1 MKEFLFRG
9 GHAGALIPAAMA
21 VAAVMLAGCDG
32 RDTPAP
38 QAAPVVEVSGEEYL
52 RQALDKLALGEL
64 DAAQAAATNALA
76 RLPDS
81 AEARL
86 ADGQVAYLKR
96 DYGRATADFNAVAS
110 EKSLPAPLRSQ
121 ALVSRA
127 VVEIAQNE
135 FDAARMTLFRALRL
149 DRRNAAVWYHL
160 GLLSRNTYR
169 FDEAA
174 VEQFEMAAR
183 LSDPKDPRTLK
194 LSREI
199 IPAVRASLAAAAAS
213 RPGVAKRNAGAAA
226 ELLAEAE
233 KLRKKK
239 MIRAAIKKYEA
250 ALEADPFSYPA
261 AREMA
266 YLVSL
271 NDKTVAGVDKALHA
285 YRAAIDQRPAVQEN
299 YYAAAQLAYAN
310 RRWATAVA
318 ILNRAIAHDPE
329 NLKTLDL
336 FIAAL
341 QKAGKGKQA
350 EAWKAYRRELR

>member
-1 MKEFLFRG
+1 MKERFLESLGICVMF
-9 GHAGALIPAAMA
+9 AA
-21 VAAVMLAGCDG
+21 AAVVVAGCDEDEPV
-32 RDTPAP
+32 RPEPA
-38 QAAPVVEVSGEEYL
+38 AVVEESGEEAIQ
-52 RQALDKLALGEL
+52 RAIDKLSLGEL
-64 DAAQAAATNALA
+64 DAAQDAAENALA

-86 ADGQVAYLKR
+86 VHGQVAYLKK
-96 DYGRATADFNAVAS
+96 DYKGAVADFNAVAA
-110 EKSLPAPLRSQ
+110 EKTLGKKLRAE

-127 VVEIAQNE
+127 VVEIVQND
-135 FDAARMTLFRALRL
+135 FDAARLTLFRALHL
-149 DRRNAAVWYHL
+149 DRRNAAAWYHL

-183 LSDPKDPRTLK
+183 LSDPKDPRTVR

-199 IPAVRASLAAAAAS
+199 IPAVRASLVAAAAS
-213 RPGVAKRNAGAAA
+213 KPGAAKRDVGAAA
-226 ELLAEAE
+226 NLIAEAE
-233 KLRKKK
+233 ALRKKK

-250 ALEADPFSYPA
+250 AFAADPFSYPA
-261 AREMA
+261 ARELA

-271 NDKTVAGVDKALHA
+271 NDKTTAGVDKALMA
-285 YRAAIDQRPAVQEN
+285 YRAAIDQRPALQDN

-310 RRWATAVA
+310 KRWATAVA

-329 NLKTLDL
+329 NAKTLDL

-341 QKAGKGKQA
+341 QKAGKGKQS
-350 EAWKAYRRELR
+350 EAWKAYRQELR